1 MLLRDYLA
9 APAARPALL
18 MACLFGGLGVGLPF
32 LSRWLEEARG
42 LSGLEIGAILSSAS
56 LARIIIGPLVATW
69 ADGFADRRVGI
80 AALCLGALA
89 AYGTFAFVD
98 GFWALFLAG
107 FAATTIAQ
115 ALTPLVEGSVLRAGQ
130 TGALPYGV
138 ARAFGSATFIIGNV
152 VGGALMVRFGVDIVI
167 VWVVASY
174 VLGFAASLWLQPDP
188 APSEAVALGFRGRLR
203 VGARLL
209 TQPRF
214 ALTIASAGLIQAA
227 HAFYYAFSP
236 LVWREQGF
244 SDGLVGILWAFGVI
258 VEIAFLA
265 LLPRI
270 ERRITPEMLI
280 LIGGIA
286 AVARWAALAL
296 VPPLWLVWPIQA
308 LHALTFAA
316 THVGALR
323 LVFREAP
330 ESVAGLAQTLYAAIA
345 SGTVFGLAT
354 LASGALYDAV
364 GAGGYWAMAGLAL
377 LGLMFMP
384 PLFGGAPRPTPQTPA
399 PPAPLPESSRD

>member
-1 MLLRDYLA
+1 MTLRAILD
-9 APAARPALL
+9 APAARPTLM

-42 LSGLEIGAILSSAS
+42 LSGFEIGAILSSAS
-56 LARIIIGPLVATW
+56 LARLLIGPLIAAW
-69 ADGFADRRVGI
+69 ADGFTDRRRGLT
-80 AALCLGALA
+80 ALCVAALA
-89 AYGTFAFVD
+89 AYAAFALAD
-98 GFWALFLAG
+98 GFWALFFTG
-107 FAATTIAQ
+107 FAATALAQ
-115 ALTPLVEGSVLRAGQ
+115 ALTPLVEGAVLRAGQ

-138 ARAFGSATFIIGNV
+138 ARAFGSAAFIFGNV
-152 VGGALMVRFGVDIVI
+152 AGGALIAPFGVDVVI
-167 VWVVASY
+167 VWLLASF
-174 VLGFAASLWLQPDP
+174 VLATAAALLLKPDP
-188 APSEAVALGFRGRLR
+188 APREAATLGFGGRLR
-203 VGARLL
+203 LGAMLL

-214 ALTIASAGLIQAA
+214 ALTIGSAGLIQAA

-244 SDGLVGILWAFGVI
+244 SDGLVGLLWAFGVI

-280 LIGGIA
+280 LIGGA
-286 AVARWAALAL
+286 AAIVRWAALAL
-296 VPPLWLVWPIQA
+296 APPLWVVWPIQA

-323 LVFREAP
+323 LVYREAP
-330 ESVAGLAQTLYAAIA
+330 ESVAGLAQTLFAAIA
-345 SGTVFGLAT
+345 SGTVFGLAM
-354 LASGALYDAV
+354 LASGALYDSV

-377 LGLMFMP
+377 AGLCLTP
-384 PLFGGAPRPTPQTPA
+384 PLFAGGPPKPRGAGPLA
-399 PPAPLPESSRD
+399 RPPGSSPD